1 MTSQTM
7 LADVAHARA
16 GDKGDTSILV
26 IAPQNPTEYQTL
38 RKALTRELVA
48 AHFGTANNNDVRI
61 TPVDHLAAIVIAVAN
76 RLAGGVTRS
85 PTTDPHGKTLS
96 SHLLGLMVPWPAYAD
111 GEAK

>member
-1 MTSQTM
+1 MTTQIM

-26 IAPQNPTEYQTL
+26 VAPLNPTDYQRL
-38 RKALTRELVA
+38 QKALTKELVA
-48 AHFGTANNNDVRI
+48 AHFGTANYDDVRI
-61 TPVDHLAAIVIAVAN
+61 TPVAHLAAVVIAVAN

-96 SHLLGLMVPWPAYAD
+96 SHLLGLMVPWPHYAD
-111 GEAK
+111 GDAN